1 MIKKEHLLGR
11 IANLK
16 GRGVVADWGYAVP
29 IIERSITP
37 DLAHITSAHPPTSP
51 VKVPLQM
58 EELESTN
65 YVPIVPVGSR
75 NAQARLVPISEL
87 TKDDDIVLSMSP
99 AKAEDDP
106 RHTIDLSPLYR
117 TVRSVFRAHQNN

>member
-1 MIKKEHLLGR
+1 
-11 IANLK
+11 
-16 GRGVVADWGYAVP
+16 
-29 IIERSITP
+29 
-37 DLAHITSAHPPTSP
+37 
-51 VKVPLQM
+51 M

-106 RHTIDLSPLYR
+106 HHTIDSSPLYC
-117 TVRSVFRAHQNN
+117 TVRSVFHARQNN